1 MENTFHTIRIA
12 ESKQDGEILQKILE
26 SITTEQ
32 LNKYLDF
39 DPDSIL
45 LQRVIENFDQ
55 RRKYPHLVI
64 GLFDSPNVDTSRLI
78 INHEHKRNGLT
89 PLKVAA

>member
-1 MENTFHTIRIA
+1 MENAFHAIRIA
-12 ESKQDGEILQKILE
+12 ESKQDGEILQKIFE

-39 DPDSIL
+39 DPNSIL

-55 RRKYPHLVI
+55 RRRYPHLVI
-64 GLFDSPNVDTSRLI
+64 GLFSSILQTSI
-78 INHEHKRNGLT
+78 QVGLLLT
-89 PLKVAA
+89 MKTNEMD